1 MKKLLSLILVIF
13 LFSTNTVFS
22 EQKIA
27 FIDMDKVIST
37 SKAGSSILK
46 QLTDLN
52 KKNLKF
58 LNEEEKKFKEK
69 ETKLI
74 SQKNIISENDFKN
87 KVNEL
92 KSEINNY
99 NQNRNKML
107 SDFNKLKID
116 NTNNLLKLI
125 NPILVKFSNDKE
137 IAIILQKKDLVVAKT
152 QLDIT
157 DEVIKIVNS
166 EVKEFKI
173 NK

>member
-1 MKKLLSLILVIF
+1 MKIIFSSILVIF
-13 LFSTNTVFS
+13 LFFTNQAFS

-27 FIDMDKVIST
+27 FIDMDKIIST
-37 SKAGSSILK
+37 SKPGSSILK
-46 QLTDLN
+46 QLTNLN
-52 KKNLKF
+52 NKNLKF
-58 LNEEEKKFKEK
+58 LTSEEKKFKEK

-74 SQKNIISENDFKN
+74 SQKNIISETDFKN

-92 KSEINNY
+92 KSEIKNY

-107 SDFNKLKID
+107 ADFNKLKID

-173 NK
+173 K

>member
-1 MKKLLSLILVIF
+1 MKILCSSILVIF
-13 LFSTNTVFS
+13 LLCTNQAFS

-27 FIDMDKVIST
+27 FIDMDKLIST
-37 SKAGSSILK
+37 SKSGSSILK

-58 LNEEEKKFKEK
+58 LKDEEKKFKEK
-69 ETKLI
+69 EKKLI
-74 SQKNIISENDFKN
+74 SQKNIISETDFKN

-92 KSEINNY
+92 KSEIKSY

-107 SDFNKLKID
+107 ADFSKLKID

-125 NPILVKFSNDKE
+125 NPILVKFSDDKE

-152 QLDIT
+152 HLDIT

-173 NK
+173 K

>member
-1 MKKLLSLILVIF
+1 MKYFLLSFFSMF
-13 LFSTNTVFS
+13 LFFINSVNS
-22 EQKIA
+22 EQNIA
-27 FIDMDKVIST
+27 FINMDKVIST
-37 SKAGSSILK
+37 SNAGSSILK

-52 KKNLKF
+52 NKNLQF
-58 LNEEEKKFKEK
+58 LKKEEKKYKEK

-74 SQKNIISENDFKN
+74 SQKNIISEADFQN

-92 KSEINNY
+92 KSEIKSY

-107 SDFNKLKID
+107 ADFNKLKID

-125 NPILVKFSNDKE
+125 NPIIVKFSNDKE

-157 DEVIKIVNS
+157 DDVIKIVNS

-173 NK
+173 K

>member
-1 MKKLLSLILVIF
+1 MKILYLLISAIF
-13 LFSTNTVFS
+13 LFVTIPVFS
-22 EQKIA
+22 EQKIV
-27 FIDMDKVIST
+27 FINMDKVISI
-37 SKAGSSILK
+37 SNAGSSILK

-52 KKNLKF
+52 NNNLEFFKK
-58 LNEEEKKFKEK
+58 EEKKFKEK

-74 SQKNIISENDFKN
+74 SQKNIITEADFQN

-92 KSEINNY
+92 KSEIKNY
-99 NQNRNKML
+99 NLNRNKML
-107 SDFNKLKID
+107 ADFNKLKID
-116 NTNNLLKLI
+116 NTNNLLELI

-157 DEVIKIVNS
+157 DEVIKIINS

-173 NK
+173 NE

>member
-1 MKKLLSLILVIF
+1 MKILLSSILVFF
-13 LFSTNTVFS
+13 LFFINQSFS
-22 EQKIA
+22 EQKIVI
-27 FIDMDKVIST
+27 IDMDKVIST
-37 SKAGSSILK
+37 SKSGSSILK
-46 QLTDLN
+46 QLTNLN
-52 KKNLKF
+52 KKNLNF
-58 LNEEEKKFKEK
+58 LKGEEKKFKEK

-92 KSEINNY
+92 KSEIKSY

-107 SDFNKLKID
+107 ADFNKLKID
-116 NTNNLLKLI
+116 STNNLLKLI

-137 IAIILQKKDLVVAKT
+137 IAIILQKKNLVVAKT

-157 DEVIKIVNS
+157 EEVIKIINS

-173 NK
+173 K

>member
-1 MKKLLSLILVIF
+1 MKKLLSSTLVIF
-13 LFSTNTVFS
+13 FLFTNTVFS

-27 FIDMDKVIST
+27 FINMDKVIST
-37 SKAGSSILK
+37 SKSGSSILK

-58 LNEEEKKFKEK
+58 LKDEEKKFKEK

-74 SQKNIISENDFKN
+74 SQKNIISETDFKN

-92 KSEINNY
+92 KSEIKNY
-99 NQNRNKML
+99 NQNKNKIL
-107 SDFNKLKID
+107 ADFNKLKID
-116 NTNNLLKLI
+116 NTNNLLNLI

-137 IAIILQKKDLVVAKT
+137 IAIILQKKDLVVGKT

-157 DEVIKIVNS
+157 DEVIKIVNT

-173 NK
+173 K

>member
-1 MKKLLSLILVIF
+1 MKKLLSSILIIF

-52 KKNLKF
+52 NKNLQF
-58 LNEEEKKFKEK
+58 LKKEEKKFKEK

-74 SQKNIISENDFKN
+74 SQKNIISEADFQN

-92 KSEINNY
+92 KSEIKNY
-99 NQNRNKML
+99 NQNRDKMINE
-107 SDFNKLKID
+107 FNKLKVD

-125 NPILVKFSNDKE
+125 NPILLKFSDDKE
-137 IAIILQKKDLVVAKT
+137 ISIVLQKKDLVVAKT
-152 QLDIT
+152 ELDIT
-157 DEVIKIVNS
+157 EDIIKIVNA
-166 EVKEFKI
+166 EIKELKI
-173 NK
+173 K

>member
-1 MKKLLSLILVIF
+1 ML
-13 LFSTNTVFS
+13 TNQTFS

-27 FIDMDKVIST
+27 FIDMDKLIST
-37 SKAGSSILK
+37 SKSGSSILK
-46 QLTDLN
+46 QLADLN
-52 KKNLKF
+52 KKNLQFLKDEKIKF
-58 LNEEEKKFKEK
+58 QEK

-92 KSEINNY
+92 KSEIKSY

-107 SDFNKLKID
+107 ADFNKLKID
-116 NTNNLLKLI
+116 NTNILLKLI

-166 EVKEFKI
+166 EVKEFTIK
-173 NK
+173 